1 MIMPKAIVR
10 TTHSNAMIVAGQVAN
25 QHAAA
30 GVFDD
35 YQSRKSSNTRRRHG
49 ADLALFAAFLGD
61 VGLTL
66 DPASLQT
73 DPGAWVGVT
82 WGIVEGYKRWM
93 VAQGYAVASI
103 NSRLSTIKTY
113 AQLAFRA
120 GAIGETEAAMI
131 RAVEGYSHK
140 DGRHLDE
147 VRSVTRRSVKKATA
161 VTITTEQARALK
173 TQPDTPQGRRDTL
186 LMCLLLDHGLR
197 CGEVAGLEVGSI
209 NLKSGEMTFYR
220 AKVDKVQTHKLT
232 GDTLRA
238 ALAWFLSG
246 DAPAAGPLLRASEG
260 RGAGKEHWGDL
271 GAAGMSER
279 AITKRV
285 RVLGRAVGLE
295 GLSAHD
301 CRHYWAT
308 RASRAGVDTL
318 RLMQAGGW
326 TSPAMPARYVEASK
340 IANEGL
346 PGVD

>member
-1 MIMPKAIVR
+1 LCYTMSMPKAIAR
-10 TTHSNAMIVAGQVAN
+10 TANPDAMLIAGQVAN
-25 QHAAA
+25 RHAAA

-35 YQSRKSSNTRRRHG
+35 YQSRKSANTRRRHW
-49 ADLALFAAFLGD
+49 ADLALFAAYLAGA
-61 VGLTL
+61 GLAL
-66 DPASLQT
+66 DPDALLT
-73 DPGAWVGVT
+73 DPAAWVGVT

-113 AQLAFRA
+113 AQLAFKA
-120 GAIGETEAAMI
+120 GAIGEAEAALI
-131 RAVEGYSHK
+131 RTVEGYSHK
-140 DGRHLDE
+140 DGRHLDAG
-147 VRSVTRRSVKKATA
+147 RDVTRRGVKKASAVAITA
-161 VTITTEQARALK
+161 EQARALK
-173 TQPDTPQGRRDTL
+173 TQPDTPQGRRDAL
-186 LMCLLLDHGLR
+186 LMGLLLDHGLR
-197 CGEVAGLEVGSI
+197 CGEV
-209 NLKSGEMTFYR
+209 
-220 AKVDKVQTHKLT
+220 
-232 GDTLRA
+232 A

-246 DAPAAGPLLRASEG
+246 DAPAAGPLLRASQG
-260 RGAGKEHWGDL
+260 RGAGRDHWKDL
-271 GAAGMSER
+271 GAAGMTER

-285 RVLGRAVGLE
+285 RALGRAIGLE

>member
-1 MIMPKAIVR
+1 MKKAI
-10 TTHSNAMIVAGQVAN
+10 TTTSHSDAMILAGQIAN
-25 QHAAA
+25 RHAAA
-30 GVFDD
+30 SVFDD

-49 ADLALFAAFLGD
+49 ADLALFASFLGGA
-61 VGLTL
+61 GLEL
-66 DPASLQT
+66 DTQALQNQ
-73 DPGAWVGVT
+73 PEAWTGIT

-93 VAQGYAVASI
+93 IAEGYAIASI

-113 AQLAFRA
+113 ARLAFKA
-120 GAIGETEAAMI
+120 GAIGETEAALI
-131 RAVEGYSHK
+131 RMVEGYSHK
-140 DGRHLDE
+140 DGKHLDAG
-147 VRSVTRRSVKKATA
+147 RRVKRRGVKKASA
-161 VTITTEQARALK
+161 VTISAEQARALK
-173 TQPDTPQGRRDTL
+173 SQPDTPQGRRDAL

-197 CGEVAGLEVGSI
+197 CGEVAALEVDSI
-209 NLKSGEMTFYR
+209 NRRTGEMTFYR
-220 AKVDKVQTHKLT
+220 AKVDKVQIHKLT
-232 GDTLRA
+232 ADTVRA
-238 ALAWFLSG
+238 AWAWFESG
-246 DAPAAGPLLRASEG
+246 DAPTTGPLLRASMG
-260 RGAGKEHWGDL
+260 KGAGSAHWKEL

-285 RVLGRAVGLE
+285 RDLGRAAGLQ

-340 IANEGL
+340 IANEGM